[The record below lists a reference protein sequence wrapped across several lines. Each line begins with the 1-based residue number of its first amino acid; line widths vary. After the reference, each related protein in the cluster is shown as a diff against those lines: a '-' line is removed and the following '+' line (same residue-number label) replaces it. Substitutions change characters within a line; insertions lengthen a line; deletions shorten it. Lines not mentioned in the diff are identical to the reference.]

1 MEEAVTILQRKHSN
15 EGWHLL
21 VGVTLVKGDMDL
33 ELQQLDC
40 RVLRFGGLVGFPC
53 VAKVEL
59 SYNV

>member
-1 MEEAVTILQRKHSN
+1 M
-15 EGWHLL
+15 
-21 VGVTLVKGDMDL
+21 GVTLVKGDMDL

-59 SYNV
+59 SYNVQET